1 MTTLDDV
8 RRLVT
13 LDHGLA
19 VVSVPRAD
27 GTIASSVVNAG
38 VLDHEGTPVVA
49 FVAAGSAVKLS
60 RLRRQPHATVTLRAG
75 WEWASVDGPV
85 TLIGPDDPRAGVDVP
100 SLLRAVFTAAGGTHE
115 DWDTFDRVMA
125 EERRAAV
132 LVTPTRIYGVTR

>member
-1 MTTLDDV
+1 VTTLDDL

-19 VVSVPRAD
+19 VVSVPRDD
-27 GTIASSVVNAG
+27 GTIASTVVNAG

-49 FVAAGSAVKLS
+49 FVAAGRAVKLA
-60 RLRRQPHATVTLRAG
+60 RLRLRAYATVTLRAG
-75 WEWASVDGPV
+75 WEWASVDGPA
-85 TLIGPDDPRAGVDVP
+85 TLIGPDDPRPGVDVP
-100 SLLRAVFTAAGGTHE
+100 SLLRAVFTAAGGTHD

-132 LVTPTRIYGVTR
+132 LVAPARIYGVTR